1 MRTLL
6 AAAAVVALTSPVQAQ
21 QPVWKTLDTDH
32 FKIYHQQSE
41 DYAKKVGAL
50 AEESYTDI
58 GKKWFGKPPVWRT
71 KCDLYLYN
79 NGEHL
84 KQAGIQHWM
93 TGNTQTQFDDGQ
105 AITIRI
111 NIRIDVAP
119 VYTCILPHE
128 ITHAL
133 LAGHFGRAVPR
144 WLDEGMS
151 GQAESEEQQK
161 VFWNTAASTNRSR
174 FGVKTLMT
182 LTDYPSR
189 DVDMFYAQSIILVR
203 HLVKLKGEK
212 TLVTFTEDALK
223 DGHAAALKKHYNLDF
238 ESLEKSWME
247 VPAPALF
254 TPIKS
259 SGK

>member
-6 AAAAVVALTSPVQAQ
+6 AAVAVVVLTSPVQAQ
-21 QPVWKTLDTDH
+21 QPTWKSIETDN
-32 FKIYHQQSE
+32 FRIFHQQTE
-41 DYAKKVGAL
+41 EYAKKVGLL

-58 GKKWFGKPPVWRT
+58 GKRWFGKPPAWRT

-93 TGNTQTQFDDGQ
+93 TGNTQTQYDDGK

-133 LAGHFGRAVPR
+133 LAGHFGKAVPR

-151 GQAESEEQQK
+151 GQAESDEQQK
-161 VFWNTAASTNRSR
+161 IFWTTAASSNRSG
-174 FGVKTLMT
+174 FSVKTLMT

-203 HLVKLKGEK
+203 YLVKQKGDK
-212 TLVTFTEDALK
+212 ALVAFVEDALK
-223 DGHAAALKKHYNLDF
+223 DGHEKALKKHYKLDF
-238 ESLEKSWME
+238 ETLEKDWME
-247 VPAPALF
+247 VPAPPLF

-259 SGK
+259 RGK